1 MKYLCYLYFF
11 CDSRPDFS
19 LEVDGVVSQGGL
31 GQSLL
36 PCVVLPMGPVQALDL
51 VVNYL
56 RELSGIKAC
65 VGRGIPSE
73 LVYQWVQLCWCKG
86 LVQAGGK
93 ERQNDKMTHRHQLL

>member
-1 MKYLCYLYFF
+1 MEYLCYLYFF

-31 GQSLL
+31 GQS
-36 PCVVLPMGPVQALDL
+36 VTMHGSANGPVQALDL

-73 LVYQWVQLCWCKG
+73 LVYQWVWLCWCKG